1 MFQTKRVVA
10 QHSHPHQNHLHHS
23 SINSSNSVYRSDD
36 NNLGIP
42 SFDGLSTFPKRNN
55 QRFGI
60 PSNPSVTSKS
70 SGGKLSTSSI
80 DKASSSVLSDRGNS
94 PMPCAYH
101 VEWLTPRSGN
111 PSDGERVA
119 KPGIDLLFINKTLLM
134 TN

>member
-1 MFQTKRVVA
+1 MVA
-10 QHSHPHQNHLHHS
+10 PHSHQHQNHLHHS
-23 SINSSNSVYRSDD
+23 SINSNNSVYRSDD

-55 QRFGI
+55 QRFRV

-80 DKASSSVLSDRGNS
+80 DKASSSMLSDRGS

-101 VEWLTPRSGN
+101 VEWLTPRSGKS
-111 PSDGERVA
+111 SDGERVA
-119 KPGIDLLFINKTLLM
+119 KPGIDLFDL
-134 TN
+134 